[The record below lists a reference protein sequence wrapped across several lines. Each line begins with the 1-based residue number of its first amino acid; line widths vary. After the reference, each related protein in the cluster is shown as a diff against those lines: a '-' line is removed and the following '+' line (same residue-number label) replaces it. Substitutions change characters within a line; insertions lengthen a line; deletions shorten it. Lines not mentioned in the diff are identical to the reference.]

1 MFRSLVL
8 CLALLTMVASGRPA
22 CAQALFGQKTD
33 YASVHLH
40 SGRAMEDG
48 RRKAALR
55 VEMKPGWK
63 TYWRNPGD
71 AGIPPHFDWEG
82 STNLKAVAIAW
93 PTPVVFDTYG
103 SRTIGYEERMV
114 LPLLL
119 TPDDIEKPIRIKLN
133 FTYGLCREICIPA
146 QQDIVMEIAPG
157 APEDGGY
164 FLDRAA
170 ATAPISAAEGGL
182 VAHECKVEGAGKKRR
197 FIAALSVD
205 RPMLSAPVI
214 VAEGPEG
221 VWFGPVATRIQN
233 GALIGEGP
241 VETQP
246 GQWIDRS
253 ALRLTVLGP
262 ERAITLEGCA
272 TTD

>member
-1 MFRSLVL
+1 MYRFIAC
-8 CLALLTMVASGRPA
+8 CLALLATVTTAKPVA
-22 CAQALFGQKTD
+22 AQGLFGQKTD

-40 SGRAMEDG
+40 SGRAMDDG
-48 RRKAALR
+48 SRKAALR

-71 AGIPPHFDWEG
+71 AGIPPHFDWDG

-93 PTPVVFDTYG
+93 PTPMVFDTYG

-119 TPDDIEKPIRIKLN
+119 TPDNPAEPISIRLN

-146 QQDIVMEIAPG
+146 QQDIAMEIAPG

-170 ATAPISAAEGGL
+170 ATAPVNADEAGL

-197 FIAALSVD
+197 FVAALTLKQ
-205 RPMLSAPVI
+205 PILSTPVI
-214 VAEGPEG
+214 IAEGPDG
-221 VWFGPVATRIQN
+221 VWFGPVDTILRN
-233 GALIGEGP
+233 GALVGEGP
-241 VETQP
+241 VETEA
-246 GQWIDRS
+246 GRWIDRTT
-253 ALRLTVLGP
+253 LNLTVLGP
-262 ERAITLEGCA
+262 ERAISLKGCA
-272 TTD
+272 KTG